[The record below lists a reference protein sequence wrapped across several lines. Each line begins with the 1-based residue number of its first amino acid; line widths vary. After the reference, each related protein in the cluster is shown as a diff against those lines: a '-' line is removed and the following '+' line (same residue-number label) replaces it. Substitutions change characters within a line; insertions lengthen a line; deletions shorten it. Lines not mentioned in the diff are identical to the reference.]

1 MPSVFLKISTTDLT
15 SAVDVQTYKC
25 RREDVYTQWT
35 DGDWI
40 DHRSV
45 ARTRISGSC
54 KVGFSSAT
62 AYANFL
68 TLLSSS
74 QASDGS
80 YPLSVYVLNTGTLE
94 NINAFLDIQDES
106 KWALA
111 ASRQWVVFSLKFE
124 EV

>member
-1 MPSVFLKISTTDLT
+1 MPSVFLKINTTDLT

-40 DHRSV
+40 NHRSV

-54 KVGFSSAT
+54 KVGFSDAT
-62 AYANFL
+62 AYSNFL

-74 QASDGS
+74 QAADGS

-94 NINAFLDIQDES
+94 NINAFLDLSES
-106 KWALA
+106 ANWALA
-111 ASRQWVVFSLKFE
+111 ASRQWIVFSLKFE

>member
-40 DHRSV
+40 SHRNV

-54 KVGFSSAT
+54 KVGFSSAS
-62 AYANFL
+62 AFSDFL

-80 YPLSVYVLNTGTLE
+80 YPLSVYVLNTNTLE
-94 NINAFLDIQDES
+94 TINAFVDLSEAAN
-106 KWALA
+106 WNLT
-111 ASRQWVVFSLKFE
+111 ASRQWIVFSIKFE

>member
-1 MPSVFLKISTTDLT
+1 MPSVFLKIGTTDLT

-40 DHRSV
+40 NHRSV
-45 ARTRISGSC
+45 PRTRISGSC
-54 KVGFSSAT
+54 KVGFSDAT
-62 AYANFL
+62 AYTNFL

-80 YPLSVYVLNTGTLE
+80 YPLSVYVFNTGTLE
-94 NINAFLDIQDES
+94 QINAFMDLQES
-106 KWALA
+106 ASWALA
-111 ASRQWVVFSLKFE
+111 ASRQWIVFTIKFE